1 MKSEINEGSV
11 SIVSFTFFKEDRL
24 VAVFKPWFFFV
35 GRRAN
40 AEARIEGRDT
50 AKGHFF
56 YLPPPPFRKE
66 KNQEPQEKR
75 QEDPDVLFMKT
86 GGCPSEAFRP
96 TEEKATLRREIE
108 EGSCL
113 EEKKISRINLEK
125 KVGFKEIKA

>member
-1 MKSEINEGSV
+1 MV
-11 SIVSFTFFKEDRL
+11 
-24 VAVFKPWFFFV
+24 FFFI

-56 YLPPPPFRKE
+56 YLPPPLFE
-66 KNQEPQEKR
+66 KRRIKNARPQEKR
-75 QEDPDVLFMKT
+75 QEDPDVLFIKT